1 MTRLP
6 KILFVATVPEHFRYF
21 HLPCFQMLQAHG
33 YEVHTVC
40 GKAEA
45 FPYTDRQFVIPIG
58 RSPFDPHN
66 IKGLHALKKIIREGE
81 YDIIHAHTPTGG
93 ALARAAAVFAR
104 KKGARVLY
112 TAHGFHFYKGAS
124 WLNWLVLFPV
134 EWILSFF
141 TDTLLTINREDF
153 ALAGKHLHAK
163 QTVYIHGVGCDTS
176 KYYRADDEERAAIRS
191 EWDLAPDDPL
201 LVYVAEL
208 NENKHQDMLI
218 RAVTALQSD
227 YPRLRL
233 LLVGPDHIG
242 GVYMRLTLQLH
253 APVIFTGERPDIA
266 HILAGCDVYAASSL
280 REGLPVNIME
290 AMASGLPVVAMRN
303 RGHCALVQ
311 DGKTG
316 FLVDTQMQMEEKLRQ
331 LLDDAD
337 LRQLGDSARNHVAD
351 FDVQRVLKELEAIY
365 FT

>member
-1 MTRLP
+1 MP

-21 HLPCFQMLQAHG
+21 HLPCFKMLQEHG

-45 FPYTDRQFVIPIG
+45 FPYTDKQFVIPIG

-66 IKGLHALKKIIREGE
+66 VKGLRQLQKIIREGQ

-93 ALARAAAVFAR
+93 ALARIAAVHAR
-104 KKGARVLY
+104 KSGTRVLY

-124 WLNWLVLFPV
+124 LLNWFVLFPV
-134 EWILSFF
+134 EWILSFL
-141 TDTLLTINREDF
+141 TDTILTINTEDYG
-153 ALAGKHLHAK
+153 LAQKRLHAK
-163 QTVYIHGVGCDTS
+163 RTVYIHGVGCDTAQ
-176 KYYRADDEERAAIRS
+176 YRRADEEERAATRA
-191 EWDLAPDDPL
+191 EWGVGPDDPL

-208 NENKHQDMLI
+208 NENKHQDLLI

-242 GVYMRLTLQLH
+242 GVYMRLTLQQH
-253 APVIFTGERPDIA
+253 APVIFTGERHDIPR
-266 HILAGCDVYAASSL
+266 ILACCDMYAASSL

-290 AMASGLPVVAMRN
+290 AMAAGLPVVAMRN

-311 DGKTG
+311 DGETG
-316 FLVDTQMQMEEKLRQ
+316 FLVDTQSQMEEKLCL
-331 LLDDAD
+331 LLDDAA
-337 LRQLGDSARNHVAD
+337 LRQTLGENAKAHVAD
-351 FDVQRVLKELEAIY
+351 FDVRRVLKELEAVY
-365 FT
+365 FQ